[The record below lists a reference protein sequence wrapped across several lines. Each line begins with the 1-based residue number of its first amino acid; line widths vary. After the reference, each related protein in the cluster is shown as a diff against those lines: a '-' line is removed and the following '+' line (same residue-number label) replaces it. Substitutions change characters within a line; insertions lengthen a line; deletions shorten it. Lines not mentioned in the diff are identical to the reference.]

1 MVFGIRQAIGLKL
14 TPLQPTDIPTLQQW
28 LSDESLF
35 HLLAVEPLDYSKPFY
50 LFVAR
55 EGESVIGWASVFNV
69 DLWNGKAQ
77 VGLAAPG
84 ARQKALAIVGKLLWL
99 AFTCL
104 KLNRIAARVRSGNM
118 IVIQALEGPLAR
130 RYGFFKEGV
139 ERQGYVRDGVVE
151 DIHIYGLTKE
161 VWERYG
167 RGRCFGSNRR
177 GCERICEQHIQP
189 SPAAATVAAGA

>member
-1 MVFGIRQAIGLKL
+1 MYLS
-14 TPLQPTDIPTLQQW
+14 PLQPHDLPVIQKW
-28 LSDESLF
+28 LSDESLL

-77 VGLAAPG
+77 IGLAAPG
-84 ARQKALAIVGKLLWL
+84 ARQKALAIVGKLLWI
-99 AFTCL
+99 AFACL
-104 KLNRIAARVRSGNM
+104 KLNRIAARVRSGNT

-139 ERQGYVRDGVVE
+139 ERQGYVRDGVMEIDPEVALSILPAGPLPE
-151 DIHIYGLTKE
+151 DRAYFHVIDADQMRAAWAN
-161 VWERYG
+161 WETAK
-167 RGRCFGSNRR
+167 
-177 GCERICEQHIQP
+177 Q
-189 SPAAATVAAGA
+189 

>member
-1 MVFGIRQAIGLKL
+1 MQL
-14 TPLQPTDIPTLQQW
+14 TPLTPQDLPQIQQW

-77 VGLAAPG
+77 IGLAAPG

-99 AFTCL
+99 AFEFL
-104 KLNRIAARVRSGNM
+104 KLNRIAARVRSGNTL
-118 IVIQALEGPLAR
+118 VIQALEGPLAR

-151 DIHIYGLTKE
+151 DIYIYGLTKE

-167 RGRCFGSNRR
+167 RGRCSGSSRR
-177 GCERICEQHIQP
+177 GCERGGEQDTQP